1 MKLIT
6 EHNEDLNYLVENK
19 DGKKSHIIEG
29 IFMQADQV
37 NHNKRIYP
45 KMVLEGAV
53 KKYVENYVAKGRAV
67 GELNHPEGP
76 SINLDKVSHRITELS
91 WNGNNVIGKAKI
103 LDTPMGTIVKGLL
116 EGGCQLG
123 VSSRG
128 MGSVS
133 QNKSGAS
140 VVNKD
145 FILATVDIVQD
156 PSAPSAFVNGIMEGV
171 EYFFEG
177 EQLVTKAAERIKAE
191 ADKLSINQLEEA
203 QERLFSSFL
212 KDITIDL

>member
-76 SINLDKVSHRITELS
+76 SINLDKEYLVFGKPTFYS
-91 WNGNNVIGKAKI
+91 GKASLVHPEI
-103 LDTPMGTIVKGLL
+103 DVLDDESIDSRGLHGVYSTTEKLINKGLNSRAISRLIKNLIPHL
-116 EGGCQLG
+116 ENNITYSLKANT
-123 VSSRG
+123 
-128 MGSVS
+128 
-133 QNKSGAS
+133 NKT
-140 VVNKD
+140 
-145 FILATVDIVQD
+145 ILIC
-156 PSAPSAFVNGIMEGV
+156 NLV
-171 EYFFEG
+171 EIG
-177 EQLVTKAAERIKAE
+177 
-191 ADKLSINQLEEA
+191 
-203 QERLFSSFL
+203 L
-212 KDITIDL
+212 KTF